1 MRISSILG
9 SHINSMNN
17 RQDICKITISYSKK
31 TNTRVD
37 ILSRKDQEDIKE
49 GNKDVKMLKDE
60 LWKRRQVMEVK
71 ITMFRRN

>member
-1 MRISSILG
+1 
-9 SHINSMNN
+9 MNN